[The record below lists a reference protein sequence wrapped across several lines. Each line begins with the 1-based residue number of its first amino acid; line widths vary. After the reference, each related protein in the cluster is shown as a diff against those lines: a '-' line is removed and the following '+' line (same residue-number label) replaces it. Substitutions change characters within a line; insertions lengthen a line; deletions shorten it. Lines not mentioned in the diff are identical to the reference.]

1 MFLFINYGI
10 SRWLLLKDIDETPL
24 FSIVFKSG
32 AFIQNTFLTKEPTD
46 EQLILAHNAISKLID
61 YEDRFERINNKTK
74 LLDYCSAFL
83 TLVSLIKVDLLIPVI
98 SATLL

>member
-10 SRWLLLKDIDETPL
+10 SRWLLLKDNDETPL
-24 FSIVFKSG
+24 FSIVFKLG

-61 YEDRFERINNKTK
+61 YEDHFE
-74 LLDYCSAFL
+74 
-83 TLVSLIKVDLLIPVI
+83 
-98 SATLL
+98 